1 MAFNFGGG
9 GAKPATTGGGGLF
22 GGGNTTTTT
31 ATGGGGLF
39 GGGGAKPATT
49 GGGGLFGGG
58 NTTTTTAT
66 GGGGLFGGG
75 GAKPATTG
83 GGGLF
88 GGGNTTTT
96 TATGGGG
103 LFGGGGA
110 KPATTG
116 GGGLFGGGNT
126 TTTTATGGGG
136 LFGGGGAKPAT
147 TGGGGLFGGGNT
159 TTTTATSG
167 GGFGGGF
174 QLNNSTNS
182 NNNSSS
188 IMQKTGQHLNSIA
201 NESRPQ
207 LETLTVE
214 DIVTEWEKRIS
225 DHERNFQRTVSEMKD
240 FDNILFR
247 VHNRVMKCSDTVF
260 ELRTHCG
267 ELKEGLESMEKFQ
280 DQVDGDLDLLE
291 QEVKRVIAA
300 GQSSSTTAD
309 KARESNYKLAEQVD
323 REVINMM
330 VQIQDMTKKLN
341 SMEKVSDGQGSD
353 FSQIIKI
360 VDRQQRSLEWL
371 NAKANELENAMQH
384 ADALVTSQQ
393 RKLFVEK
400 SGMR

>member
-9 GAKPATTGGGGLF
+9 GAAKSTASGGGLFGGGAKPGNTSGGLFGGATNTAGGGGGLFGATNNAAAKPATGGGLFGGGATNNAAAKPATGGGLFGAAGGAQKTGAATGGGLFGSATTTKPTSGGGLFGSTQNTASTGGGGLF
-22 GGGNTTTTT
+22 GGAAQKSN
-31 ATGGGGLF
+31 APL
-39 GGGGAKPATT
+39 
-49 GGGGLFGGG
+49 
-58 NTTTTTAT
+58 
-66 GGGGLFGGG
+66 
-75 GAKPATTG
+75 
-83 GGGLF
+83 
-88 GGGNTTTT
+88 
-96 TATGGGG
+96 
-103 LFGGGGA
+103 
-110 KPATTG
+110 
-116 GGGLFGGGNT
+116 
-126 TTTTATGGGG
+126 
-136 LFGGGGAKPAT
+136 
-147 TGGGGLFGGGNT
+147 
-159 TTTTATSG
+159 G
-167 GGFGGGF
+167 GGFGKTNSGGGF
-174 QLNNSTNS
+174 QLN
-182 NNNSSS
+182 SSS
-188 IMQKTGQHLNSIA
+188 SLTTNNTTSMQQAGQHLNSVA
-201 NESRPQ
+201 TESRPQ

-260 ELRTHCG
+260 ELKTHCG

-300 GQSSSTTAD
+300 GQTSSTTAD

-323 REVINMM
+323 LEVINMM
-330 VQIQDMTKKLN
+330 VQIQEMTKKLN

-353 FSQIIKI
+353 FGQIIKI

-371 NAKANELENAMQH
+371 NAKANELEAAMQH
-384 ADALVTSQQ
+384 ADTLVTSQQ